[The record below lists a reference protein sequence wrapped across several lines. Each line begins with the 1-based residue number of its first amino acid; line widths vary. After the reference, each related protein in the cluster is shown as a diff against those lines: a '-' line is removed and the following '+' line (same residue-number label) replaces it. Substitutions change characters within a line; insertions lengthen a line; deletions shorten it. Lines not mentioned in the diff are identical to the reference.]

1 MFIMLSIITPTSLV
15 GVLIASSEPIT
26 MSLEL
31 VIVFLTHVR
40 YFLLLLS
47 HQTEDE
53 VLTLLF

>member
-1 MFIMLSIITPTSLV
+1 MLSIITPTSLV

-31 VIVFLTHVR
+31 VIVFLTHVP

-53 VLTLLF
+53 VSTLLF

>member
-1 MFIMLSIITPTSLV
+1 MLSIITPTSLV